1 MRDKGSFTEKAT
13 STAAAVAGRK
23 GMLPFLLAFLASCAA
38 PQRTTYTLADLRD
51 VMVPGYHQIRFYAD
65 MSTADLA
72 AQRDHFL
79 PRGAGSDGRSTWL
92 VLSSGGAGGAFGAGL
107 LTGWS
112 ARGDRPQFDLVTGV
126 SAGALLA
133 PFAFVGSA
141 ADDDL
146 ATLFTEASVAPL
158 NRSRSLLAGILG
170 QSAISRKPFRALID
184 AHIDADL
191 IVQIAARHRSGARL
205 LIVTTNLDAERSVVW
220 DIGAIAASDNP
231 DKLRLIGDILEASA
245 SIPAIF
251 PPVRINVSGNGT
263 SFQELHADGG
273 AIRQLYLFPDAFY
286 STADLDGLRPDI
298 FVIVNAELA
307 PSFSVVPQESIR
319 IAERAL
325 SSLEKSSAARSVA
338 EMTEF
343 ARQNRATFRLAFID
357 RSIPADRRI
366 PFDPNY
372 MQRAYDLGQA
382 KGRAGAWEFG
392 PPIGTGLL
400 EQK

>member
-1 MRDKGSFTEKAT
+1 M
-13 STAAAVAGRK
+13 
-23 GMLPFLLAFLASCAA
+23 
-38 PQRTTYTLADLRD
+38 
-51 VMVPGYHQIRFYAD
+51 I
-65 MSTADLA
+65 
-72 AQRDHFL
+72 
-79 PRGAGSDGRSTWL
+79 
-92 VLSSGGAGGAFGAGL
+92 
-107 LTGWS
+107 
-112 ARGDRPQFDLVTGV
+112 
-126 SAGALLA
+126 
-133 PFAFVGSA
+133 
-141 ADDDL
+141 
-146 ATLFTEASVAPL
+146 
-158 NRSRSLLAGILG
+158 
-170 QSAISRKPFRALID
+170 
-184 AHIDADL
+184 
-191 IVQIAARHRSGARL
+191 
-205 LIVTTNLDAERSVVW
+205 W
-220 DIGAIAASDNP
+220 DIGAIAASDNT
-231 DKLRLIGDILEASA
+231 DKLRLIRDVLEASA

-263 SFQELHADGG
+263 SFEELHADGG

-286 STADLDGLRPDI
+286 STANLDGLRPDI

-338 EMTEF
+338 EMAEF
-343 ARQNRATFRLAFID
+343 ARHNRATFRLAFID

-400 EQK
+400 AQK